1 MQIIDNQVKT
11 NDFAVI
17 PDNFNLESNLRENL
31 EHNFKNKEFNDFD
44 FDTLHKKINDLKST
58 RKSKNLVEEIPKR
71 LLSRQTEYRA
81 WIDIFAEHTPALIT
95 AAMRNWKFFQETIF
109 KSIINTSV
117 FFTAGSTGKAIRNR
131 TFSKEFKNYLF
142 KDPHTARDMLLS
154 FRFEELENIESFRAA
169 LKSRMRKNIDN
180 ELIQAETKES
190 QEKNKHIT
198 KIERIKDF
206 FTNELNIDEEFVAKT
221 RNYKEK
227 TFINQSSYMGF
238 LTASVPFITLLFR
251 RYILGVDR
259 FTGSMHYVPEEK
271 DKAQGNNKIFTRNQM
286 FGTLA
291 AMLSSP
297 LLSKAS
303 LAYLKANPK
312 STQNHKFT
320 EELRE
325 QHNPNLGLYPKQGA
339 IFLYTGIPHLISKL
353 SNAQGIL
360 ELTEDILKTAVT
372 MGSMMLGDRLS
383 NGRIAKL
390 EDTKLAKEFNTEE
403 GILYYPDKHESNPQN
418 QSFISKLANK
428 FPEQSDYRFIKEK
441 ANGNK
446 ELESEALKRTGKVFA
461 RGFAEHSII
470 TFLAKL
476 GINGFIRQLSKVLL
490 KN

>member
-1 MQIIDNQVKT
+1 MQVIDNQVKV

-17 PDNFNLESNLRENL
+17 PDNLDSGSLPDSGPEFC
-31 EHNFKNKEFNDFD
+31 FKNKEFHNFD
-44 FDTLHKKINDLKST
+44 FDTHHEKIEDLKAT
-58 RKSKNLVEEIPKR
+58 KKTKNLIEEVPKR

-117 FFTAGSTGKAIRNR
+117 FFTAGSVGKNIRAKE
-131 TFSKEFKNYLF
+131 FSEEFKNYLF
-142 KDPHTARDMLLS
+142 KDPEIARDMLLS
-154 FRFEELENIESFRAA
+154 FRFEELENLESFKAA

-190 QEKNKHIT
+190 QEKHKHISR
-198 KIERIKDF
+198 IERIKDF
-206 FTNELNIDEEFVAKT
+206 FTNELNIDEELIAKAKK
-221 RNYKEK
+221 YKEK

-238 LTASVPFITLLFR
+238 LTASVPFLTLMFR

-259 FTGSMHYVPEEK
+259 FTGSMHYVSAEK
-271 DKAQGNNKIFTRNQM
+271 DKAQGNNKIFTKKQM
-286 FGTLA
+286 LGTLA
-291 AMLSSP
+291 AILSSP
-297 LLSKAS
+297 LLSRAS

-312 STQNHKFT
+312 SSENPKFL
-320 EELRE
+320 EEMRE

-339 IFLYTGIPHLISKL
+339 IFLYTGIPHLVSKL

-383 NGRIAKL
+383 NGRIAKV
-390 EDTKLAKEFNTEE
+390 EDDKLSKEFNIEK
-403 GILYYPDKHESNPQN
+403 GILYYPDKHSSKSSN
-418 QSFISKLANK
+418 FLTKLADK

-446 ELESEALKRTGKVFA
+446 ALESEALKRTGKVFA
-461 RGFAEHSII
+461 RGFAEHAII

-476 GINGFIRQLSKVLL
+476 GINGFIRQISKVLL
-490 KN
+490 K